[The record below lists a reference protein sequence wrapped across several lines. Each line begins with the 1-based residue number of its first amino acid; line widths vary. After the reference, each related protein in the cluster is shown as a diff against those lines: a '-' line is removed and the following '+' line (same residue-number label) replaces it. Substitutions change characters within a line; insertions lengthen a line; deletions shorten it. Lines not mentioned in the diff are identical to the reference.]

1 MGERFNVNISL
12 SKNWEHLQNK
22 FLGTGH
28 PDMTRHELA
37 VQNHRDTYATILGHH
52 DMLLYAAAAEGVCG
66 ARMRLSLM
74 ERMIAPCGAPPA
86 RAPSQALLETVL
98 SKGAGAKAGGGGA
111 SGAEK
116 AGGVGDR

>member
-28 PDMTRHELA
+28 PDISRHELA
-37 VQNHRDTYATILGHH
+37 VQNHRDTYSTILGHH
-52 DMLLYAAAAEGVCG
+52 DMLLYSAAAEGVCG
-66 ARMRLSLM
+66 ARMRLNLM

-98 SKGAGAKAGGGGA
+98 TKGTNSKVGGGA
-111 SGAEK
+111 SAAEQ
-116 AGGVGDR
+116 R